1 MENQNPLTQLPNIG
15 CVVAEKLSQAGI
27 NTPEE
32 LIAIGSEQAFI
43 RLQTIDSSACFS
55 MLQALEGAVQGV
67 RWHKL
72 TKERKAQLKAFYDLK
87 RI

>member
-1 MENQNPLTQLPNIG
+1 METKYPITLLPNIG
-15 CVVAEKLSQAGI
+15 TVVAEKLSQVGI

-32 LIAIGSEQAFI
+32 LIAIGSEQAFT
-43 RLQTIDSSACFS
+43 RLQTIDSTACFS
-55 MLQALEGAVQGV
+55 MLQALEGAAQGI

-87 RI
+87 RM

>member
-1 MENQNPLTQLPNIG
+1 METKHPLTQLPNIG
-15 CVVAEKLSQAGI
+15 TVVAEKLSQVGI
-27 NTPEE
+27 NTPEK

-43 RLQTIDSSACFS
+43 RLQTIDSTACFS
-55 MLQALEGAVQGV
+55 MLQALEGAVQGI

-87 RI
+87 RM